1 MWKLMKLQRKN
12 PPLRHIGQ
20 LLISSQEAA
29 NYLAKMKFE
38 AGAIEPPCKTLPG
51 PEVGGRTA
59 GDPRCGVRA
68 IGREGQPSADES
80 GHQGRL
86 SAARSTGGNPTE
98 MHRGRGDSQGR
109 GMISEALGRSWQAW
123 QTSRLLHPRAI
134 KNQPRRRTSCRTW
147 NGASWQGADAIC
159 PK

>member
-1 MWKLMKLQRKN
+1 MKLRRKN
-12 PPLRHIGQ
+12 PSLRHIGQ

-38 AGAIEPPCKTLPG
+38 AAAIEPPRKTFPG
-51 PEVGGRTA
+51 LEVGGRTA

-68 IGREGQPSADES
+68 IGRGGQPSSDAS
-80 GHQGRL
+80 GHQVRL
-86 SAARSTGGNPTE
+86 FAARSTGGNPTE
-98 MHRGRGDSQGR
+98 MQRGRGGSQGR

-134 KNQPRRRTSCRTW
+134 KNQPRRCTSCRTW
-147 NGASWQGADAIC
+147 NGASWQGEDAIC